1 MLLVEEREKDFD
13 CFTKDEIIAKAY
25 DMKQDLV
32 EEYLPLMHLYFPD
45 FEIKLEKPTTGWLD
59 NFLERQ
65 NLKTLKGEAMEDDR
79 KDVATTGTVKLWF
92 EKIFEQ
98 CKEIKMQIQCVLLI
112 LMKSWQTLV
121 IKVKL

>member
-1 MLLVEEREKDFD
+1 
-13 CFTKDEIIAKAY
+13 
-25 DMKQDLV
+25 MKQDLV

-98 CKEIKMQIQCVLLI
+98 CKEIKSRSNVC
-112 LMKSWQTLV
+112 W
-121 IKVKL
+121 